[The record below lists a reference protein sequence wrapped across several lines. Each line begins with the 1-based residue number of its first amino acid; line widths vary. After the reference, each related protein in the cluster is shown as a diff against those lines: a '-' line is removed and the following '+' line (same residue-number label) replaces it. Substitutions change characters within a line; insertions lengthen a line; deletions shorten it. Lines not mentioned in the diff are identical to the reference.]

1 MGMRNR
7 SSPYYPI
14 FLNIYKRRCVV
25 VGGGEVALRKVKML
39 LEQGATVQVIAPSL
53 CSGLSYL
60 AQSGAINVLRRN
72 YEPGDLRDTY
82 IVIAATTEADTNKKV
97 ALEAKSR
104 GTLVNVVDDSEQSD
118 FIVPAY
124 VRRGDLTIAVSTAG
138 KSPALAQ
145 KIRKKL
151 EGDWGEEYA
160 SLVALIGEVRSQ
172 LKQQGITVSSSAWQ
186 KALDLDCLA
195 EMVRSGQGEKAR
207 ATLLSNLKIVNEDE
221 LMR

>member
-1 MGMRNR
+1 MGMGTR

-39 LEQGATVQVIAPSL
+39 LEQGATVQVVTPSL

-60 AQSGAINVLRRN
+60 AQSGAINALHRN
-72 YEPGDLRDTY
+72 YEPGDLQDAY
-82 IVIAATTEADTNKKV
+82 IAIAATTEADTNKRV
-97 ALEAKSR
+97 AIEAKSR
-104 GTLVNVVDDSEQSD
+104 GILVNVVDDSEQSD

-151 EGDWGEEYA
+151 EKDWGEEYA

-172 LKQQGITVSSSAWQ
+172 LKQQGITVSSGAWQ

-195 EMVRSGQGEKAR
+195 EMVRSGQSEKAR
-207 ATLLSNLKIVNEDE
+207 AILLSSLKIVNKDE